1 MFRLALSATMC
12 LCCLLPPS
20 LHAEEPKADC
30 FDRASTQVEM
40 NSCAGKEYAAAD
52 AELNRVYGGILE
64 KYKEDPKFI
73 AKLRAS
79 QRAWLKYRD
88 AEFEAKF
95 PHGDERKSTHYYG
108 SVFPMCAAQYRAQL
122 TRERIV
128 KLREWLDGT
137 EEGDVCAGSV
147 HRKE

>member
-12 LCCLLPPS
+12 LCCLLPLS
-20 LHAEEPKADC
+20 LDAEEPKADC
-30 FDRASTQVEM
+30 FERASTQVEM
-40 NSCAGKEYAAAD
+40 NSCAGKEYTAAD
-52 AELNRVYGGILE
+52 AELNRVYGSILE

-79 QRAWLKYRD
+79 QRAWLTYRD

-95 PHGDERKSTHYYG
+95 PHEDESKSPHFYG
-108 SVFPMCAAQYRAQL
+108 SIFPMCAAQYRAQL
-122 TRERIV
+122 TQERIV